1 MRYQVTMVHYLR
13 VLLAI
18 LLLVCLSSASK
29 AVDTSRVYSIANPSG
44 SATTIQAISVADT
57 EHFAVELL
65 RPLPYTVAENG
76 TIDFRVI
83 VKSRD
88 GITHTT
94 QVLFNSES
102 KVSSYTIVLTS
113 PYEQNGVQVAQPPH
127 SKPAYPNPVKDNCII
142 DVDIRLY
149 PNVQVDVIN
158 DVGGR
163 VIGVVQPAGDKLIL
177 DSHTLAN
184 GNYHVVVFSGG
195 TIVRKEEI
203 IVRH

>member
-13 VLLAI
+13 VLPVLV
-18 LLLVCLSSASK
+18 LLICVSSASK
-29 AVDTSRVYSIANPSG
+29 AFETNRVYSIANPYG

-65 RPLPYTVAENG
+65 RPLPFVVAENG
-76 TIDFRVI
+76 TIDFRVT

-88 GITHTT
+88 GVTHST
-94 QVLFNSES
+94 QVFFNSEN

-113 PYEQNGVQVAQPPH
+113 PYEQNGIQVAQPPH
-127 SKPAYPNPVKDNCII
+127 SKPAYPNPAKNNCII

-177 DSHTLAN
+177 DSHSLAN

-195 TIVRKEEI
+195 EIVRKEEI